1 MTSGPPKRVICTAL
15 TTGRLGPRR
24 GEPVPDRL
32 VAEGRFGVRLSEP
45 VEDLLVSARSLALLA
60 LRTCGVA

>member
-1 MTSGPPKRVICTAL
+1 
-15 TTGRLGPRR
+15 
-24 GEPVPDRL
+24 VPDRL